1 MEKENILEEERVFE
15 FSLSDNKSSQ
25 VRGRNSVQ
33 PASSAAIFAKVN
45 QKPKVQTF
53 VEKAQTS
60 QPDVKK
66 ELKRG
71 SMKDKWGL
79 SLAYKVDGA
88 KISLLGGNKNK
99 SIIIKVTACSF
110 FFRSSIILLVEI

>member
-1 MEKENILEEERVFE
+1 M
-15 FSLSDNKSSQ
+15 
-25 VRGRNSVQ
+25 RGRNSVQ

-53 VEKAQTS
+53 VEKAQTT

-88 KISLLGGNKNK
+88 KISLLGAG
-99 SIIIKVTACSF
+99 IKTN
-110 FFRSSIILLVEI
+110 LLL

>member
-1 MEKENILEEERVFE
+1 MFE
-15 FSLSDNKSSQ
+15 LSLSDNKSSQ

-33 PASSAAIFAKVN
+33 PASLAAIFAKVN

-53 VEKAQTS
+53 VEKAQTT

-88 KISLLGGNKNK
+88 KISLLGENKNK
-99 SIIIKVTACSF
+99 SIIIKVTACSS
-110 FFRSSIILLVEI
+110 FFRSSIILLVAI